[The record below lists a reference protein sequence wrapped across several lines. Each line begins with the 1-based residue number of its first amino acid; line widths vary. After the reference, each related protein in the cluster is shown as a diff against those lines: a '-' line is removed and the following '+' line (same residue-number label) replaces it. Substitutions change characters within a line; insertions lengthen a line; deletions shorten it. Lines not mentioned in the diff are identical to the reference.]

1 MVASA
6 VVRAAHLAVAGIEVA
21 TLAEGEAV
29 RLVWAEELFV
39 ARLHQGDE
47 GGGVQVV
54 DQLAVDGL
62 DVDDAGVVV
71 VGVDQVRAS
80 RRCHLVVGGVVDR
93 LEPDH
98 VAVALDGV
106 AAEVEGRGR
115 LLLAA
120 RAGGGGGGGEPEG
133 ISGEESNWRVTKSLP

>member
-6 VVRAAHLAVAGIEVA
+6 VVWAAHLAVAGVKVA
-21 TLAEGEAV
+21 ALAEGEAV
-29 RLVWAEELFV
+29 RLVGAEELLI
-39 ARLHQGDE
+39 ARLDQGDE
-47 GGGVQVV
+47 GGRVQVV

-71 VGVDQVRAS
+71 VGVDRVRVS

-115 LLLAA
+115 LLLATWD
-120 RAGGGGGGGEPEG
+120 GGGGGGEPEG
-133 ISGEESNWRVTKSLP
+133 ISGEESNWCVTKSLR

>member
-6 VVRAAHLAVAGIEVA
+6 VVWAAHLAVAGVKVA
-21 TLAEGEAV
+21 ALAEGEAV
-29 RLVWAEELFV
+29 RLVRAEELLV

-47 GGGVQVV
+47 GGRVQVV

-71 VGVDQVRAS
+71 VGVDRVRAS
-80 RRCHLVVGGVVDR
+80 RGRHLVVGGVVDR

-106 AAEVEGRGR
+106 AAEVEGRRR

-120 RAGGGGGGGEPEG
+120 RAGGGGGGEPEG